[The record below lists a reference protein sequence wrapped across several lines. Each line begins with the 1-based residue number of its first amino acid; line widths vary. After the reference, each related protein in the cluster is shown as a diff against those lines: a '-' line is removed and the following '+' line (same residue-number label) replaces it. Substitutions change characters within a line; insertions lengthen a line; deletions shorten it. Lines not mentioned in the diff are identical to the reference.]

1 MAWGIGK
8 CVHVAEVV
16 PQSERY
22 FWQQDAALP
31 ATAEFHAVVIAFGR
45 WRINRVYHDIV
56 FCGLSHYYFYC
67 MRARQMLHYIAF
79 YRLAV
84 YRDGLDAF
92 AHTIGILHGNMIFR
106 SAELAL
112 HVEAF
117 PV

>member
-1 MAWGIGK
+1 
-8 CVHVAEVV
+8 
-16 PQSERY
+16 
-22 FWQQDAALP
+22 
-31 ATAEFHAVVIAFGR
+31 
-45 WRINRVYHDIV
+45 
-56 FCGLSHYYFYC
+56 

-92 AHTIGILHGNMIFR
+92 AHAIGILHGNMIFR
-106 SAELAL
+106 PAELAL